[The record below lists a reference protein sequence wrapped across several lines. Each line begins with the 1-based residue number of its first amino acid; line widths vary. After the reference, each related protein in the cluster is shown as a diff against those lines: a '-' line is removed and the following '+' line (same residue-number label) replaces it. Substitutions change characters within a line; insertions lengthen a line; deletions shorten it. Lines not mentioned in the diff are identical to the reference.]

1 MFTGIVQAAVPVV
14 ALVEQPQLVTL
25 TLELPERL
33 CAGLAIGSSIAVNGT
48 CLTITGFEGRHVHFD
63 AMLETLR
70 VTNLGTLRVGDRV
83 NVERAARH
91 GDEVGGHI
99 LSGHVHAQAEIV
111 RIEQPENNHEI
122 VFRAPAAL
130 MKYILP
136 KGFVALNGCSLTIG
150 RVEGDI
156 FNVWLIPETLRATTY
171 GELGVG
177 AQVNLEVDAQTQAIV
192 DTVERVLAERG
203 LIATAPAAG

>member
-14 ALVEQPQLVTL
+14 ALVERPQLVTL

-33 CAGLAIGSSIAVNGT
+33 CTGLAIGSSVAVNGT
-48 CLTITGFEGRHVHFD
+48 CLTITGFEGRLVHFD

-70 VTNLGTLRVGDRV
+70 VTNLGRLAVGDRV

-91 GDEVGGHI
+91 GDEIGGHV
-99 LSGHVHAQAEIV
+99 LSGHVHALAEII
-111 RIEQPENNHEI
+111 RIEWPENNHEV

-130 MKYILP
+130 MKYLLP

-150 RVEGDI
+150 RVEGDT
-156 FNVWLIPETLRATTY
+156 FDVWLIPETLRATTY
-171 GELGVG
+171 GELQVG
-177 AQVNLEVDAQTQAIV
+177 ALVNLEIDAQTQAIV

-203 LIATAPAAG
+203 LLAAAG

>member
-14 ALVEQPQLVTL
+14 ALVERPQLVTL

-33 CAGLAIGSSIAVNGT
+33 CAGLAIGSSVAVNGT
-48 CLTITGFEGRHVHFD
+48 CLTITGFEGRLVHFD

-70 VTNLGTLRVGDRV
+70 VTNLGRLAVGDRV

-91 GDEVGGHI
+91 GDEIGGHV
-99 LSGHVHAQAEIV
+99 LSGHVHALAEII
-111 RIEQPENNHEI
+111 RIERPENNHEV

-130 MKYILP
+130 MKYLLP

-150 RVEGDI
+150 RVEGDT
-156 FNVWLIPETLRATTY
+156 FDVWLIPETLRATTY
-171 GELGVG
+171 GELQVG
-177 AQVNLEVDAQTQAIV
+177 ALVNLEIDAHTQAIV

-203 LIATAPAAG
+203 LLAAAG

>member
-14 ALVEQPQLVTL
+14 ALVEQPQLASL

-33 CAGLAIGSSIAVNGT
+33 CAGLAIGASIAVNGT
-48 CLTITGFEGRHVHFD
+48 CLTITGFEGRRVQFD
-63 AMLETLR
+63 AMMETLR
-70 VTNLGTLRVGDRV
+70 VTNLGDLKVGDRV

-111 RIEQPENNHEI
+111 RIERPENNHEI

-130 MKYILP
+130 MKYLLP

-150 RVEGDI
+150 RVEGDT
-156 FNVWLIPETLRATTY
+156 FDVWLIPETLRATTY
-171 GELGVG
+171 GELQVG
-177 AQVNLEVDAQTQAIV
+177 ALVNLEIDAQTQAIV

-203 LIATAPAAG
+203 LLAAAG

>member
-14 ALVEQPQLVTL
+14 ALIERPQLVTL

-33 CAGLAIGSSIAVNGT
+33 CAGLAIGSSVAVNGT
-48 CLTITGFEGRHVHFD
+48 CLTITGFEGRLVHFD

-70 VTNLGTLRVGDRV
+70 VTNLGRLAVGDRV

-91 GDEVGGHI
+91 GDEIGGHV
-99 LSGHVHAQAEIV
+99 LSGHVHGLAEII
-111 RIEQPENNHEI
+111 RIERPENNHEV

-130 MKYILP
+130 MKYLLP

-150 RVEGDI
+150 RVEGDT
-156 FNVWLIPETLRATTY
+156 FDVWLIPETLRATTY
-171 GELGVG
+171 GELPVG
-177 AQVNLEVDAQTQAIV
+177 ALVNLEIDAQTQAIV
-192 DTVERVLAERG
+192 DTVERVLAGRG
-203 LIATAPAAG
+203 LPAAAG

>member
-14 ALVEQPQLVTL
+14 ALIEHPQLVTL

-48 CLTITGFEGRHVHFD
+48 CLTITGFEGRLVHFD
-63 AMLETLR
+63 AMQETLR
-70 VTNLGTLRVGDRV
+70 VTNLGGLRVGDRV

-91 GDEVGGHI
+91 GDEIGGHV
-99 LSGHVHAQAEIV
+99 LSGHVHALAEII
-111 RIEQPENNHEI
+111 RIERPENNHEV

-130 MKYILP
+130 MKYLLP

-150 RVEGDI
+150 RVEGDT
-156 FNVWLIPETLRATTY
+156 FDVWLIPETLRATTY
-171 GELGVG
+171 GELPVG
-177 AQVNLEVDAQTQAIV
+177 ALVNLEIDAQTQAIV

-203 LIATAPAAG
+203 LLAAAG